1 MWTLK
6 FFLSTLVRL
15 NLPQENAQMGHILK
29 SVLNT
34 LTTLK
39 YSVNPSISIQQKDTR
54 KKYCMAAAI
63 VVHMAWKK
71 NSKKG

>member
-6 FFLSTLVRL
+6 FFLSPLVRL
-15 NLPQENAQMGHILK
+15 NLPQENAQKGHILK

-54 KKYCMAAAI
+54 KK
-63 VVHMAWKK
+63 
-71 NSKKG
+71 